1 MESQNDLEISSHL
14 LKEAFVL
21 YYIGLI
27 IGAILILLGLLGSI
41 LPVLPGPALSFIGL
55 FLFALV
61 QNFSPPLTPTLMII
75 MLIIS
80 IAVTLVDY
88 FIPLIGAKKYGT
100 SKWGIYGSV
109 AGMIIGAFFSPFGV
123 LLGAF
128 IGAVLAEWMV
138 SRREKQ
144 ALRAGWGIF
153 IGSLLGTILKLGT
166 SGIMAYYFLL
176 SIV

>member
-1 MESQNDLEISSHL
+1 M
-14 LKEAFVL
+14 F
-21 YYIGLI
+21 YYIVLVVGS
-27 IGAILILLGLLGSI
+27 ILILLGLAGSI
-41 LPVLPGPALSFIGL
+41 LPVLPGPPLSFIGL

-61 QNFSPPLTPTLMII
+61 RNFSPPLTPTLIII

-80 IAVTLVDY
+80 IVVTIADY

-128 IGAVLAEWMV
+128 IGAVLVEWIV
-138 SRREKQ
+138 SRKEKQ

-153 IGSLLGTILKLGT
+153 IGSLLGTILKLGV
-166 SGIMAYYFLL
+166 SGIMAYYLL
-176 SIV
+176 LAVI

>member
-1 MESQNDLEISSHL
+1 M
-14 LKEAFVL
+14 F

-27 IGAILILLGLLGSI
+27 IGAIFILLGLLGSV
-41 LPVLPGPALSFIGL
+41 LPALPGPPLSFIGL
-55 FLFALV
+55 FLFALIRD
-61 QNFSPPLTPTLMII
+61 FSPPLTPTLIII
-75 MLIIS
+75 MLIIT
-80 IAVTLVDY
+80 IAVTVLDY

-100 SKWGIYGSV
+100 SKWGIYGSIV
-109 AGMIIGAFFSPFGV
+109 GMIVGAFFSPFGV

-128 IGAVLAEWMV
+128 LGAVLVEWMV
-138 SRREKQ
+138 SRKEKQ

-153 IGSLLGTILKLGT
+153 VGSIFGMILKLGI